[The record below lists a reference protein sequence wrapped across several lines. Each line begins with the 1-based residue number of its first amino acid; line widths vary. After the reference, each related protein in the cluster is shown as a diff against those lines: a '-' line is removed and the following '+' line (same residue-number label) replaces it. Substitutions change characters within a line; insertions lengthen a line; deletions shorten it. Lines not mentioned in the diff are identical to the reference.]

1 MNHRYRVF
9 FYDLLFIILVAVFSF
24 FVGCF
29 VGAYIDR
36 NRYKGLNINAQSK
49 EESEQIQKEEKYIPP
64 LYVQA
69 IQGTIIDPF
78 LLRAIAIVESGE
90 CDSAIGDGGL
100 SHGRFQ
106 LYSVYHNQR
115 VQKYGSFDPFN
126 PNEAGKIAA
135 RYLEECYLA
144 TGNLYTAVAAY
155 RQGVGGVRK
164 NGIQGNYVNK
174 VMRIYFSFYKDE
186 TREGNTR
193 ICQAIRRWPRT
204 FRRR

>member
-78 LLRAIAIVESGE
+78 FIKS
-90 CDSAIGDGGL
+90 
-100 SHGRFQ
+100 
-106 LYSVYHNQR
+106 Y
-115 VQKYGSFDPFN
+115 
-126 PNEAGKIAA
+126 
-135 RYLEECYLA
+135 CYC
-144 TGNLYTAVAAY
+144 G
-155 RQGVGGVRK
+155 
-164 NGIQGNYVNK
+164 
-174 VMRIYFSFYKDE
+174 
-186 TREGNTR
+186 
-193 ICQAIRRWPRT
+193 IRRVRFCYWRWRT
-204 FRRR
+204 VTWKISTLFCIPQSASTEVW